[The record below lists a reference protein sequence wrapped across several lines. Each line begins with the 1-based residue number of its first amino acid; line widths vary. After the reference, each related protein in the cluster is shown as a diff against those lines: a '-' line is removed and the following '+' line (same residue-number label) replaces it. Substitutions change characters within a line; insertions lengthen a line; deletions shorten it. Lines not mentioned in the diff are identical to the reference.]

1 MRISTQGAAISYIP
15 KWGLVNAIKYSFL
28 KHRGTEARRRGK
40 REEGRGK
47 REEGRGKREEGRIA

>member
-1 MRISTQGAAISYIP
+1 MLSNTLFETQG
-15 KWGLVNAIKYSFL
+15 NSFL

-47 REEGRGKREEGRIA
+47 REEGRIA